1 MQLAAEAL
9 ISALDKTPRVN
20 WEQTIGMAL
29 QSMKDVGYAEG
40 YRVGSFALEKEQEK
54 VQPSNDT
61 GLEDG
66 LAAAAGMVSNGSHA
80 VPINQG
86 QGEDKA
92 LANDKP
98 TEEEALEDV
107 GHEILR
113 VMARQIALTAKTLGV
128 GAKDVQVSSY
138 KTNDPGAQGHV
149 ARLVFDFRNVQF

>member
-40 YRVGSFALEKEQEK
+40 YRVGSFDLQTKQDK
-54 VQPSNDT
+54 
-61 GLEDG
+61 
-66 LAAAAGMVSNGSHA
+66 AAGPQEDPAMVSNGSHTMPA
-80 VPINQG
+80 QG
-86 QGEDKA
+86 HSGSVGEDKA

-138 KTNDPGAQGHV
+138 KANDPGAQGHV